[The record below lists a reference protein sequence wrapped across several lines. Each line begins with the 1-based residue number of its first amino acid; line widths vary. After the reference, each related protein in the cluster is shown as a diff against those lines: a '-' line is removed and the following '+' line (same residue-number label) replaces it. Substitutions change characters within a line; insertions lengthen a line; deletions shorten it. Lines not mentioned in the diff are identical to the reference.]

1 MAALCEIRVPQK
13 KGAERAARM
22 AIEEVRRI
30 EAKYSRFTSNS
41 VTTAINR
48 SAGKSSYVCDPE
60 TMALLAFASTMFE
73 LSGGLFDLTS
83 GVLRKA
89 WKFQNKSVRSNAASL
104 MPPSKEAIAKLLPL
118 VGWEKLKLDD
128 GLIRLPIEGM
138 EIDFG
143 GIGKEYAADRAR
155 QILIQE
161 GLDLALI
168 DLGGD
173 LATFGSKPDGSPWSL
188 GIRHPRITDQLL
200 ATIPMRSGALATSG
214 DYERSFVSQGIRYC
228 HILNPKTGW
237 PCQYWQSISVAG
249 TACLSCGAFATIAML
264 LESDASEFLGT
275 YDTQWIGVG
284 PHGDT
289 HQA

>member
-13 KGAERAARM
+13 EGAERAARM
-22 AIEEVRRI
+22 AIDEVRRI

-73 LSGGLFDLTS
+73 LSGGLFDPTS
-83 GVLRKA
+83 GVLRRA
-89 WKFQNKSVRSNAASL
+89 WKFQSKSVRSNAARL
-104 MPPSKEAIAKLLPL
+104 MPPSKETIAKLLPL
-118 VGWEKLKLDD
+118 IGWERLELDD

-188 GIRHPRITDQLL
+188 GIRHPRIADQLL

-237 PCQYWQSISVAG
+237 PCQYWQSVSIAEAS
-249 TACLSCGAFATIAML
+249 CLRCGAFATIGML
-264 LESDASEFLGT
+264 KEIDALNFLKQHVTTWLCVRSDGEVFQS
-275 YDTQWIGVG
+275 
-284 PHGDT
+284 
-289 HQA
+289 